1 MMLRLKILIYL
12 FISTIATSSVA
23 QDMLEVESSIELLMN
38 KLASSKNDENSDTIS
53 NNIRNAFISAFNS
66 PEVFDYPF
74 ERLKMC
80 KLKSSDNKVRIFN
93 WNQPNQ
99 DGTFKYYCFILKKEN
114 EKSPLE
120 WFELTQAKREVD
132 KIENKILNADRWIG
146 TLYYDIIPVQ
156 VSKSKT
162 QYVVLG
168 WEGKDDLTTRK
179 IIDVIDFSGNKVKLG
194 ANLFKSELGSRK
206 RVIFEYSNDV
216 SMSVKY
222 YPKKKCIVVDHLS
235 PKNPMMEGI
244 YADYGPDGTYSMYKL
259 EKDKFEFIDN
269 IDISQF
275 VEDSEIPYKDPRPR
289 NRRK

>member
-1 MMLRLKILIYL
+1 MTNVKFLL
-12 FISTIATSSVA
+12 FLFLSISLTSATA
-23 QDMLEVESSIELLMN
+23 QDLEEVETNIEILLN
-38 KLASSKNDENSDTIS
+38 KLSNSNNDENSDTIS
-53 NNIRNAFISAFNS
+53 NNIRNAFIESFSNQ
-66 PEVFDYPF
+66 EVFNYAFD
-74 ERLKMC
+74 RLKIC
-80 KLKSSDNKVRIFN
+80 KIKSSDGKVRLIN

-99 DGTFKYYCFILKKEN
+99 DGTFKYYCFVLKKEN
-114 EKSPLE
+114 EKEPFE

-156 VSKSKT
+156 ISKNKT

-168 WEGKDDLTTRK
+168 WDGKDDLTTRK

-194 ANLFKSELGSRK
+194 ANLFKSELGARK

-222 YPKKKCIVVDHLS
+222 YAKKKCIVLDHLS

-244 YADYGPDGTYSMYKL
+244 FADYGPDGTYSMYKL

-275 VEDSEIPYKDPRPR
+275 AEDSEIPYNDPRPR
-289 NRRK
+289 RRRR

>member
-1 MMLRLKILIYL
+1 MTNVKFLL
-12 FISTIATSSVA
+12 FLFLSASITTALA
-23 QDMLEVESSIELLMN
+23 QDLEEVETNIELLMN
-38 KLASSKNDENSDTIS
+38 KLANSKNDENSDTIS
-53 NNIRNAFISAFNS
+53 TNIRNAFIEAFNN
-66 PEVFDYPF
+66 PEVFNYSFD
-74 ERLKMC
+74 RLKMC
-80 KLKSSDNKVRIFN
+80 KIKSSDGKVRLFN

-99 DGTFKYYCFILKKEN
+99 DGTFKYYCFVLKKDS
-114 EKSPLE
+114 EKAPLE

-146 TLYYDIIPVQ
+146 TLYYDIIPIQ
-156 VSKSKT
+156 ISKNKT

-179 IIDVIDFSGNKVKLG
+179 IIDVIDFSGTKVKLG

-222 YPKKKCIVVDHLS
+222 YAKKKCIVVDHLS

-289 NRRK
+289 RRR